1 MITPLFDAHFTLIM
15 IEDDAGHAR
24 LIRKN
29 LERAGIG
36 NPIVHFDD
44 GGQAVDYFF
53 GVEAQRHPERFS
65 KTLVLLDL
73 NLPHID
79 GYEILRRLKGDPV
92 TRTIPVIVLTTT
104 DNPREIARCY
114 ELGCNVYIT
123 KPVEY
128 DSFSDAIRKLGL
140 MLAVVKVPGH
150 AAQ

>member
-1 MITPLFDAHFTLIM
+1 MIGMFNEQFTMVM
-15 IEDDAGHAR
+15 IEDDEGHAR

-36 NPIVHFDD
+36 NPVIHFDD
-44 GGQAVDYFF
+44 GAKAIDYFF
-53 GVEAQRHPERFS
+53 HRGVTKDQHD

-79 GYEILRRLKGDPV
+79 GYEILRRIKSDPA
-92 TRTIPVIVLTTT
+92 TRAIPVIVLTTT
-104 DNPREIARCY
+104 DNPREIDRCY

-140 MLAVVKVPGH
+140 MLAVVKVPHSAKG
-150 AAQ
+150 